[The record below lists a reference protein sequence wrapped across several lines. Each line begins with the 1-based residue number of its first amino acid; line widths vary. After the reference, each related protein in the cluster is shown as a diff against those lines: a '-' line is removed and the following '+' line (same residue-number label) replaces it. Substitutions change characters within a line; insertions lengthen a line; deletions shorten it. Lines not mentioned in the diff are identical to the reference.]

1 MTDHFAD
8 DALTQDA
15 FLNGRVMASQPR
27 DGYRAATDPVFL
39 AASVPVR
46 AGQNVLE
53 LGCGAGVASLC
64 LAARIGG
71 LTLAGVEVQ
80 RPYADLARRNAAAN
94 SVDMTVFD
102 ADLTA
107 LPAPLRDLRFDHVIA
122 NPPYYGAHGPA
133 SRDAGRDR
141 ALREETPL
149 DAWVDVALR
158 RVRDGGYV
166 TFIHLSARLPDL
178 LAGFRARAS
187 VTVLPLAARAN
198 RPARRVI
205 VQARKGG
212 RAPFVLLPPLVVHQ
226 GDTHP
231 GDCDHFTCAARAI
244 LRDAAAL
251 DMAAMV
257 RA

>member
-39 AASVPVR
+39 AASVPAR

-107 LPAPLRDLRFDHVIA
+107 LPAPLRDRRFDQVIA
-122 NPPYYGAHGPA
+122 NPPYYGAHGPS

-149 DAWVDVALR
+149 SAWVDVALR

-187 VTVLPLAARAN
+187 VTVLPLAARAT